1 MITDQ
6 DMFGNY
12 RAYLFTPPY
21 PVPTPTSGTT
31 QIVQGNPTSLGTTGP
46 ANSFAY
52 DAVGNALY
60 FTSDGSTW
68 VSVSSGATVNGV
80 GTFTLPNGF
89 NSGAVTGL
97 GLSVAPRI
105 VCVLGVARNTGSLLL
120 NWTPNLSIAYTT
132 DGFHYNLS
140 GNTDQADY
148 LLMYILVF

>member
-31 QIVQGNPTSLGTTGP
+31 QIVQGNPTSLGTTGL

-68 VSVSSGATVNGV
+68 VSVSSGGTVNGMQGFFGNYAGSQPNVTPTAATAV
-80 GTFTLPNGF
+80 GFDT
-89 NSGAVTGL
+89 STG
-97 GLSVAPRI
+97 
-105 VCVLGVARNTGSLLL
+105 TQW
-120 NWTPNLSIAYTT
+120 NWYSNAW
-132 DGFHYNLS
+132 H
-140 GNTDQADY
+140 
-148 LLMYILVF
+148 